1 MRRRLLASF
10 ILFAVVAM
18 VLLVI
23 PVGYTLNSNAKSST
37 LSALRRD
44 TGALAA
50 VLANDIGRNRL
61 ASAIRFSATYS
72 RATKRQILVIRE
84 GRTLIASKQSQAV
97 DEEIARLAHSVGAT
111 PLSGVIPRTS
121 VEGAQYYVAMR
132 LPHDASDAA
141 RIDGAVVIVTFPVTI
156 VTSAVHG
163 NWRNLALYGLVMLLA
178 AVGFGF
184 LISTSLTRPLRR
196 IGRAVEAIG
205 GGELRIR
212 APVDEGPPELRRL
225 AESINTMSA
234 RLVDLLEAQTTFV
247 EDASH
252 QLRTPLTALQLHLE
266 NLQYGGGTSPED
278 FIPVL
283 SELSRL
289 RRLVESLL
297 ELARNESRPA
307 ILSVIDLAGIARA
320 RADYWR
326 PLAAEHGITL
336 DSSGGGELAAL
347 AIEGV
352 MEQVID
358 NLLANAFDA
367 TPAGGR
373 ISVEARVVHES
384 AELHVIDN
392 GVGMSAANRRLAL
405 RRFWRARENTA
416 EGSGLGLAI
425 AEQLVRLSGGSIELR
440 EAPGGGVDATV
451 VLRRVSTISGSHV
464 DTASVNERR

>member
-1 MRRRLLASF
+1 MRRRLLAGF

-23 PVGYTLNSNAKSST
+23 PVGYTLNSNANSST

-44 TGALAA
+44 TQALAA
-50 VLANDIGRNRL
+50 VLSNDIGRGHL
-61 ASAIRFSATYS
+61 KAAIRFSDTYS
-72 RATKRQILVIRE
+72 HATKRQILVLRE
-84 GRTLIASKQSQAV
+84 GRTLIASKQRQAV
-97 DEEIARLAHSVGAT
+97 DEEIAQLAHRVGAT
-111 PLSGVIPRTS
+111 PLSGVIPRSS

-132 LPHDASDAA
+132 LPHDRSDAA
-141 RIDGAVVIVTFPVTI
+141 RIDQAVLVVTFPVTI
-156 VTSAVHG
+156 VTRAVHG
-163 NWRNLALYGLVMLLA
+163 NWRNLALYGLMMLLA

-205 GGELRIR
+205 AGELRIR

-225 AESINTMSA
+225 AESINAMSA
-234 RLVDLLEAQTTFV
+234 RLVDLLKAQTTFV

-266 NLQYGGGTSPED
+266 NLQYGGKTGPDD

-307 ILSVIDLAGIARA
+307 ILSVIDLATIARS
-320 RADYWR
+320 RVDYWR

-336 DSSGGGELAAL
+336 NSSGSHELGAL
-347 AIEGV
+347 AIDGV

-367 TPAGGR
+367 TPSGGR
-373 ISVEARVVHES
+373 IMVDTLLADEH
-384 AELHVIDN
+384 AEVHVIDN
-392 GVGMSAANRRLAL
+392 GVGMSPTDRRLAL

-425 AEQLVRLSGGSIELR
+425 AEQLVRLSGGGIELR
-440 EAPGGGVDATV
+440 ESPGGGVDATV
-451 VLRRVSTISGSHV
+451 TLRRVSPNVS
-464 DTASVNERR
+464 ASIDGASFDELC

>member
-23 PVGYTLNSNAKSST
+23 PVGYTLDSNANSST
-37 LSALRRD
+37 LFALRRD

-50 VLANDIGRNRL
+50 VLSNYLNRNRL
-61 ASAIRFSATYS
+61 ASAIKFSETYS
-72 RATKRQILVIRE
+72 HVTRRQILLVQ
-84 GRTLIASKQSQAV
+84 GTRTLIASKHSQAD
-97 DEEIARLAHSVGAT
+97 DEEIAQLAHRVAST
-111 PLSGVIPRTS
+111 PLSGVIPRS
-121 VEGAQYYVAMR
+121 SLEGAQYYVAMR
-132 LPHDASDAA
+132 LPQNTSDAT
-141 RIDGAVVIVTFPVTI
+141 RINRAVLIVTFPVTI
-156 VTSAVHG
+156 VTRAVHG

-196 IGRAVEAIG
+196 IGRAVEEIG
-205 GGELRIR
+205 RGELRIR

-225 AESINTMSA
+225 AEAINAMSA
-234 RLVDLLEAQTTFV
+234 RLVDLLQAQTTFV

-266 NLQYGGGTSPED
+266 NLQYGGESGPQD

-297 ELARNESRPA
+297 ELARNETRPA
-307 ILSVIDLAGIARA
+307 ILSIIDLAAIARA
-320 RADYWR
+320 RVDYWR
-326 PLAAEHGITL
+326 PLAGEHGIAL
-336 DSSGGGELAAL
+336 DASGERELAAL

-358 NLLANAFDA
+358 NLLANSFDA
-367 TPAGGR
+367 TPSGGR
-373 ISVEARVVHES
+373 IIVETRI
-384 AELHVIDN
+384 AEGHVELRVIDN

-405 RRFWRARENTA
+405 RRFWRARDNTA

-451 VLRRVSTISGSHV
+451 VLRRANPNIGVNV
-464 DTASVNERR
+464 DIASAH

>member
-1 MRRRLLASF
+1 VRRRLLAGF

-61 ASAIRFSATYS
+61 AAATKFSRTYS
-72 RATKRQILVIRE
+72 HATKRQILVVQ
-84 GRTLIASKQSQAV
+84 GSRTLIASKQSQVV
-97 DEEIARLAHSVGAT
+97 DEEIAQLASRVGT
-111 PLSGVIPRTS
+111 ITLSGVIPRSS

-132 LPHDASDAA
+132 LPHDASDVA
-141 RIDGAVVIVTFPVTI
+141 RIDGSVLIVTFPVTI

-163 NWRNLALYGLVMLLA
+163 NWRNLALYGLVMLVA
-178 AVGFGF
+178 AIGFGF

-225 AESINTMSA
+225 AEAINAMSA
-234 RLVDLLEAQTTFV
+234 RLVDLLEAQKTFV

-266 NLQYGGGTSPED
+266 NLQFGERQARPDD

-307 ILSVIDLAGIARA
+307 ILTVIDLAAIARA
-320 RADYWR
+320 RVDYWR
-326 PLAAEHGITL
+326 PLAAEHGIVL
-336 DSSGGGELAAL
+336 NASGDLELATL

-358 NLLANAFDA
+358 NLLSNAFDA
-367 TPAGGR
+367 TAPGGR
-373 ISVEARVVHES
+373 INVETRVVGGHG
-384 AELHVIDN
+384 ELHVIDN
-392 GVGMSAANRRLAL
+392 GVGMNPANRRLAL
-405 RRFWRARENTA
+405 RRFWRARDNPA
-416 EGSGLGLAI
+416 EGTGLGLAI
-425 AEQLVRLSGGSIELR
+425 VEQLVRLSGGGIELR

-451 VLRRVSTISGSHV
+451 VLRRVDPSTSEGAH
-464 DTASVNERR
+464 TAPLT